1 VYPENLDGV
10 GARSAQDLA
19 KTLHGRKIRPQA
31 NRFPHLQCA
40 RKLT

>member
-19 KTLHGRKIRPQA
+19 KTSTDRKSIRTQA
-31 NRFPHLQCA
+31 TIFKKPVFLIL
-40 RKLT
+40 K